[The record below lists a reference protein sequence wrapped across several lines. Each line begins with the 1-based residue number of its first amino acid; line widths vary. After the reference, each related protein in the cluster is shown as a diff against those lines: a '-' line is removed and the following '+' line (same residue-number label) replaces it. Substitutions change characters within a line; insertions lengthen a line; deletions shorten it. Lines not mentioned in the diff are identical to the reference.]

1 MSMYIFEPSQSNV
14 PPLQT
19 VLNAG
24 SVLGINN
31 TIDCNNHDFKFYN
44 VDFFQVQSTT
54 FEFTN
59 IASSYS
65 LNYSTINNTLTAKS
79 DKLVC
84 DSIDFTIQSTDLNCK
99 INLDGA
105 YTESTAGGN
114 LSEHLVIYINGNK
127 RKIQLKD
134 N

>member
-1 MSMYIFEPSQSNV
+1 MSIYIFEPSQANV

-31 TIDCNNHDFKFYN
+31 TIDCNNHDFKFN
-44 VDFFQVQSTT
+44 SVDFFQVQSTT

-59 IASSYS
+59 SASSYS
-65 LNYSTINNTLTAKS
+65 LNYSTSTNTLTAKA
-79 DKLVC
+79 DNVVC
-84 DSIDFTIQSTDLNCK
+84 DSIDFTIQSSNTSCK

-114 LSEHLVIYINGNK
+114 LGEHLVIYINGNK
-127 RKIQLKD
+127 RKIQLKS